1 MPALLSPPRVRPLT
15 ATEYLFLGDLL
26 SLLEE
31 PVEALTGRW
40 ILAVVDRVLSLRL
53 QGDGDE
59 ADTLA
64 HWPSPETTVE
74 LVEKLQ
80 RLRDRIA
87 LRAPYQLLANEVRC
101 ELRSLFRELRTEAGE
116 PGA

>member
-1 MPALLSPPRVRPLT
+1 MPALLSSPRVRPLT
-15 ATEYLFLGDLL
+15 ASEYLFLGDLL

-31 PVEALTGRW
+31 PVEPTTGRW
-40 ILAVVDRVLSLRL
+40 ILAVVDRVLTLRL
-53 QGDGDE
+53 QGEDDDAG
-59 ADTLA
+59 TLGRL
-64 HWPSPETTVE
+64 PSSETTAE

-101 ELRSLFRELRTEAGE
+101 ELRSLFAELRVR
-116 PGA
+116 